1 MSVRAQPRLSAYPRR
16 NTLNEFHN
24 VPAVTRKEAI
34 ATERTRRRRSTYRP
48 NPRPIPE
55 PAARREPRTS
65 ILSKAIAPIA
75 MTFAAGLLV
84 ATTIPANAFIT
95 TTSGE
100 SEVAYQ
106 EIAAQELTT
115 VAGTGGLTAERSNYT
130 VDEVEEFIAN
140 AEGFDA
146 AATSDLVVWPVGAS
160 PISAGFGLR
169 DAPCAACSSNHKG
182 IDFTPG
188 SGYPISAI
196 ADGVVSEVQV
206 SDSGYGNWVLIDH
219 VVDGQVVQS
228 GYAHMQF
235 GSITVSVGDFV
246 SAGQQIG
253 AVGNTGV
260 STGAHLHFELR
271 VDETQV
277 DPQPWLETHANG

>member
-1 MSVRAQPRLSAYPRR
+1 MSVRAPRRSSAYPRR
-16 NTLNEFHN
+16 TILNEFHH

-34 ATERTRRRRSTYRP
+34 ATERSRRRRSTYRP
-48 NPRPIPE
+48 NPNPVPDPTPQRM
-55 PAARREPRTS
+55 PRTS
-65 ILSKAIAPIA
+65 ILSKALAPIA

-95 TTSGE
+95 PTSGDGE
-100 SEVAYQ
+100 ASYQ

-115 VAGTGGLTAERSNYT
+115 VAAGPTTVERSNYT

-271 VDETQV
+271 IDETQV